1 VNQYLTRLATFALI
15 GVASTGCSDTTSP
28 SEVTGSYSA
37 IIFSSTG
44 TSGQTNHLL
53 AGSTFDITLHS
64 DGSTSGH
71 LHMITSTGA
80 LDADMGG
87 TWTQSG
93 DLVEFAQAA
102 DTFVRDMVFRIER
115 IGGNE
120 FFLVGDQIFSGTRI
134 NVTLGRDN

>member
-1 VNQYLTRLATFALI
+1 MKHYLARLGTLVLSAAAL
-15 GVASTGCSDTTSP
+15 AGCSDSTSR

-37 IIFSSTG
+37 IIFFSTG
-44 TSGQTNHLL
+44 TSGQTNQLL
-53 AGSTFDITLHS
+53 AGSTFHITLHP

-71 LHMITSTGA
+71 LHMVTSTGA

-93 DLVEFAQAA
+93 DLIEFAQTA

-120 FFLVGDQIFSGTRI
+120 FYLVGDQIFSGNRI
-134 NVTLGRDN
+134 NVTLGREN